1 MIRPFLAAI
10 ALASVASASAAQDH
24 AATPPAAS
32 PDAQPGDVVVTGVR
46 LSDSAAALKACLAR
60 KCPPD
65 QDIAATLAHAEN
77 LFVAGDY
84 HAARQ
89 TLGRSIGRNKRHASK
104 FPVQVS
110 DLLRANSR
118 IAAHLGDGESY
129 QIGAFDVVS
138 ALKAGLPD
146 NDPRVLAA
154 RIEVGDSFAKTR
166 QPDMALNIYK
176 DVAQRAHVLHLP
188 VVEGYA
194 RLRTAIFLRAMAD
207 SDAGTY
213 RRDAIK
219 AIDALITNPDPQL
232 AAFALAGKLL
242 RAQMAAKDGDTAA
255 IDALVAEYRGKN
267 QGTRPVLLY
276 GPKIQSREQSNR
288 QFNGGSTTNQMAADN
303 FDNQWVDVSF
313 WIKPDGRVSDAGVLR
328 QSPKLSG
335 YWVQP
340 IVDLIAGRRYA
351 PLTMD
356 PSQPGLLRVER
367 YTFTSRWT
375 TVVGSHLQQR
385 EPTPQIEMIDLS
397 QDTPAKG

>member
-1 MIRPFLAAI
+1 MIRPLLAAS
-10 ALASVASASAAQDH
+10 ALAILSSAAAAQDKPS
-24 AATPPAAS
+24 AAPPAAH
-32 PDAQPGDVVVTGVR
+32 DAQPGDVVVTGVR
-46 LSDSAAALKACLAR
+46 LSDSAAALKACLDR

-89 TLGRSIGRNKRHASK
+89 TLGSSIGRNKRHAAK

-129 QIGAFDVVS
+129 QIGAFDVLS

-176 DVAQRAHVLHLP
+176 EVAQRAHQLHLP

-213 RRDAIK
+213 RRDAVK
-219 AIDALITNPDPQL
+219 AIDALIQNPDPQL

-242 RAQMAAKDGDTAA
+242 KAQMAAKDGDTTA

-288 QFNGGSTTNQMAADN
+288 QFNGGSTTNQLAADN

-313 WIKPDGRVSDAGVLR
+313 WITPDGRVSDAGVLR
-328 QSPKLSG
+328 ESPKLSG
-335 YWVQP
+335 YWVKP
-340 IVDLIAGRRYA
+340 IVDSIAGRRYA
-351 PLTMD
+351 PLAMD

-375 TVVGSHLQQR
+375 TVVGSHLPQR

-397 QDTPAKG
+397 QDAPTKG